1 MPDAATRTEP
11 AIRPGASARTA
22 GVSRLRGL
30 AAVLGAVCLGGSALL
45 LAGCAP
51 GTDPETTRESLT
63 EVTDAPAPAE
73 AAEEYDAEAHP
84 DPIAEPI
91 DCSPYL
97 VITARGTGEPSKGQ
111 LVAAVAKAVSAA
123 RPGEVETLDL
133 DYPAD
138 TDVNEGGTRGAR
150 LLVDTLDVQHEAC
163 PDQRF
168 VLLGYSQG
176 ALVIG
181 DALADPEARL
191 VGGTVGEIDADAAD
205 AIIAVVFYGDPR
217 FVGSEE
223 FNTGSF
229 DPALNGLLPRPV
241 GALEKFGDR
250 IRDYCVAGDF
260 VCQSSLELDEKPHIE
275 YYKNG
280 MPQDGAAFVITRL
293 GAPDPE
299 AAKGAAKKGGK
310 AADRETAEADADD
323 PSTEQPKAE

>member
-1 MPDAATRTEP
+1 MPDARTAPDSLRSAARPMRGAP
-11 AIRPGASARTA
+11 ARALLAACLA
-22 GVSRLRGL
+22 GVS
-30 AAVLGAVCLGGSALL
+30 LL
-45 LAGCAP
+45 LSACAP

-63 EVTDAPAPAE
+63 EVTEHPAPVQ

-84 DPIAEPI
+84 DPLVEPI

-111 LVAAVAKAVSAA
+111 LVATVAKSVSDA
-123 RPGEVETLDL
+123 RPGEVDTLDL

-138 TDVNEGGTRGAR
+138 TDVNEGGTLGAR

-181 DALADPEARL
+181 DALSDPEARL
-191 VGGTVGEIDADAAD
+191 VGGTVGTIDDGAAD
-205 AIIAVVFYGDPR
+205 AILAIVFFGDPR
-217 FVGSEE
+217 FVGTEE
-223 FNTGSF
+223 FNTGGF

-241 GALEKFGDR
+241 GALEDFADR

-260 VCQSSLELDEKPHIE
+260 VCQSSLDLDEKPHVA
-275 YYKNG
+275 YYTNG

-293 GAPDPE
+293 GPADPD
-299 AAKGAAKKGGK
+299 AAKGSGERKADPDATEDGAGER
-310 AADRETAEADADD
+310 AADGASPSAASDAE
-323 PSTEQPKAE
+323 